1 MSVTKLRKAYC
12 WVCQWNVFNW
22 WIFGKVK
29 ATKWLSLALCAP
41 GHDESPGTHV
51 GGVVQ
56 PVPSLGESAKLLY
69 VEHGKYCS
77 KFVQNFVPARS
88 ALRASSSGDLVVP
101 RTRRRIGDKAFSVAA
116 PRAWNTLPTQLK
128 LLYGRLLLFV
138 ADWKHFC
145 SSLPMDTGKTDDCC
159 VMRPRSSVRGSI
171 QMTQLQLAV
180 TVTGMGDLLRAGI
193 PYRYVTRQLAS
204 FRGP

>member
-1 MSVTKLRKAYC
+1 MFLIGEYLAKL
-12 WVCQWNVFNW
+12 Q
-22 WIFGKVK
+22 

-116 PRAWNTLPTQLK
+116 PRAWNTLPSADHVDSMLPTQLK

-138 ADWKHFC
+138 AD
-145 SSLPMDTGKTDDCC
+145 
-159 VMRPRSSVRGSI
+159 
-171 QMTQLQLAV
+171 
-180 TVTGMGDLLRAGI
+180 
-193 PYRYVTRQLAS
+193 
-204 FRGP
+204 